1 MFEFEL
7 DPIDP
12 QLDFQEVVASL
23 VSTAEGVIAEH
34 PELRNALTPDDG
46 AYEEAIRVRA
56 ACQRV
61 LRLFEDASEKLPE
74 QAVISASEELKT
86 LFLSSKSREAPGKL
100 VFAARTLH
108 SAYQNRANAADNLQW
123 RVAQLQSECE
133 KLRGARD
140 ADATLLQRLLE
151 EKKRDQRRIRQL
163 VKLGEQQTESRRF
176 VELQAEALRRKRPAR
191 SPRLA
196 STV

>member
-74 QAVISASEELKT
+74 QEQEKYPT
-86 LFLSSKSREAPGKL
+86 LLMKKCKRNLIKLQKRAQNLSSFFSSEIS
-100 VFAARTLH
+100 V
-108 SAYQNRANAADNLQW
+108 W
-123 RVAQLQSECE
+123 RFHL
-133 KLRGARD
+133 
-140 ADATLLQRLLE
+140 
-151 EKKRDQRRIRQL
+151 
-163 VKLGEQQTESRRF
+163 
-176 VELQAEALRRKRPAR
+176 
-191 SPRLA
+191 
-196 STV
+196 

>member
-7 DPIDP
+7 DVIDP
-12 QLDFQEVVASL
+12 QLEFQEVVASL
-23 VSTAEGVIAEH
+23 VSTAESVVAEH

-74 QAVISASEELKT
+74 QEVIGVSEELKT

-100 VFAARTLH
+100 VFAARTLY

-123 RVAQLQSECE
+123 RVAQLQS
-133 KLRGARD
+133 D
-140 ADATLLQRLLE
+140 VATLKDAVAKLIADNARLSTQLAAVNVLNINRSEETGICTIGCDNGKDGGQLQL
-151 EKKRDQRRIRQL
+151 K
-163 VKLGEQQTESRRF
+163 
-176 VELQAEALRRKRPAR
+176 
-191 SPRLA
+191 
-196 STV
+196 

>member
-12 QLDFQEVVASL
+12 QLEFQEVVASL

-74 QAVISASEELKT
+74 QEVISVSEELKT

-100 VFAARTLH
+100 VFAARTLY

-123 RVAQLQSECE
+123 RVAQLLALALQ
-133 KLRGARD
+133 LRD